1 MVVKMKFRNFLKKI
15 FYAILIYNMAIKEIY
30 AISYNE
36 PITMDSRIK
45 TYIYNQNEVF
55 PIILHHGYHSHIDF
69 PKSEFV
75 QNIIIGNPVDWDITN
90 RNNQIFL
97 QTYSHNAHTNM
108 TVITNKRT
116 YEFDLIARNNTEE
129 ADYEL
134 AYAIRF
140 YYPEDNVELVADTE
154 EGCYENYLEID
165 DIIKGRVNANYIFYG
180 SGDTTPIVA
189 FNDARFTYLKFKE
202 GVKIP
207 KIETFER
214 NNRVKK
220 AKIFYYNGYV
230 IIDNIFPEIRLFC
243 EGESV
248 LLINKAYINQI

>member
-1 MVVKMKFRNFLKKI
+1 MVRSNFLKKI
-15 FYAILIYNMAIKEIY
+15 FYAILIYNISFKESQ
-30 AISYNE
+30 AISHNE

-97 QTYSHNAHTNM
+97 QTYSHDAHTNM

-116 YEFDLIARNNTEE
+116 YEFDLIAKNNTEE

-140 YYPEDNVELVADTE
+140 YYPEENIELVGNTE
-154 EGCYENYLEID
+154 ENFYENYLEIND
-165 DIIKGRVNANYIFYG
+165 VVKGRINANYIFYG
-180 SGDTTPIVA
+180 CGDATPVVA
-189 FNDARFTYLKFKE
+189 FNDARFTYLKFKD
-202 GVKIP
+202 GMNAP
-207 KIETFER
+207 RIETFDKG
-214 NNRVKK
+214 NRIKK
-220 AKIFYYNGYV
+220 AKIFSYNGYV
-230 IIDNIFPEIRLFC
+230 IIDNIFPEIRLFH

-248 LLINKAYINQI
+248 LLINKAYIDQI